1 MTCHLLSYLSPF
13 CFKNNPVQPFK
24 KIKYSNGA
32 YITSW
37 LQFALLSIS
46 LSLTPIRDSLKY
58 YRWYWG
64 YLSLIEVENKGVVAA
79 VKDSKPNSLKIK
91 YTQFVMFILRFVP
104 FQNKQWR
111 QNVCFSQKAIVS
123 RIKLS
128 TQYPTRGMV
137 GVHNTRLLNLF
148 IQWMQPFMIMRS
160 NIIILPWLHS
170 KNERL
175 GRWHSDD
182 FRAMEW

>member
-1 MTCHLLSYLSPF
+1 MIDGKLNATSLLQFKTKVDAAADYLLSGWSTLQSMTCHLLSYLSPF

-128 TQYPTRGMV
+128 S
-137 GVHNTRLLNLF
+137 VH
-148 IQWMQPFMIMRS
+148 PV
-160 NIIILPWLHS
+160 PH
-170 KNERL
+170 
-175 GRWHSDD
+175 
-182 FRAMEW
+182 

>member
-1 MTCHLLSYLSPF
+1 MIDGKLNATSLLQFKTKVDAAADYLLSGWSTLQSMTCHLLSYLSPF

-91 YTQFVMFILRFVP
+91 YTQFVMFIPRFVP

-123 RIKLS
+123 RTKLS
-128 TQYPTRGMV
+128 S
-137 GVHNTRLLNLF
+137 VH
-148 IQWMQPFMIMRS
+148 PV
-160 NIIILPWLHS
+160 PH
-170 KNERL
+170 
-175 GRWHSDD
+175 
-182 FRAMEW
+182 

>member
-1 MTCHLLSYLSPF
+1 VNAAADYLLRGWSTLQSMTCHLLSYLSPF

-104 FQNKQWR
+104 FQNNGDKMC
-111 QNVCFSQKAIVS
+111 VFHKKPLFHVS
-123 RIKLS
+123 NCPPS
-128 TQYPTRGMV
+128 TP
-137 GVHNTRLLNLF
+137 LEA
-148 IQWMQPFMIMRS
+148 
-160 NIIILPWLHS
+160 WL
-170 KNERL
+170 
-175 GRWHSDD
+175 GYITPDY
-182 FRAMEW
+182 

>member
-1 MTCHLLSYLSPF
+1 MIDGKLKATSLLQFKTKVDAAADYLLRGWSTLQSMTCHLLSYLSPF

-91 YTQFVMFILRFVP
+91 YTRFIMFILSFVP
-104 FQNKQWR
+104 FENNGDRMCIFQGKKTL
-111 QNVCFSQKAIVS
+111 FHVS
-123 RIKLS
+123 NCPP
-128 TQYPTRGMV
+128 Q
-137 GVHNTRLLNLF
+137 
-148 IQWMQPFMIMRS
+148 
-160 NIIILPWLHS
+160 
-170 KNERL
+170 
-175 GRWHSDD
+175 
-182 FRAMEW
+182 